1 MLHFSPFVRVLCL
14 SLSGVK
20 LGHSIV
26 LLLRGAKG
34 SRACV
39 RILFL
44 YFYFIF
50 LFYILL
56 YARFVSHVVPVS
68 CPILGNSFG
77 ISSGNRIGFETMK
90 KARKY
95 QGFSGM
101 LFGAGLV
108 SF

>member
-34 SRACV
+34 RTHVRAYS
-39 RILFL
+39 F

>member
-34 SRACV
+34 SHARA

-44 YFYFIF
+44 F
-50 LFYILL
+50 LFYIFVL
-56 YARFVSHVVPVS
+56 YFIICPFRVPCRARIVSH
-68 CPILGNSFG
+68 FG
-77 ISSGNRIGFETMK
+77 
-90 KARKY
+90 
-95 QGFSGM
+95 
-101 LFGAGLV
+101 
-108 SF
+108 